1 MVTSLHRGEAPG
13 PDRQG
18 PFSPESER
26 FLTRRGRILE
36 LAGPT
41 AAVAA
46 AVAVLDQ
53 VMKAAIGGYL
63 LNQEGT
69 EVWLIEPV
77 LSLRLVHNTGLV
89 FGMFS
94 GAAMP
99 WAFTALVVTAVVAL
113 VWVYSRQLQRPTL
126 ATRLVFGM
134 TFGGALGNL
143 IDRFRF
149 GYVVDYVSVGP
160 WPVFN
165 VADAAI
171 DISIV
176 LFVILLLAGR
186 VERRPNLPAPFTR

>member
-1 MVTSLHRGEAPG
+1 
-13 PDRQG
+13 
-18 PFSPESER
+18 
-26 FLTRRGRILE
+26 LTRRGRILE

-41 AAVAA
+41 AS
-46 AVAVLDQ
+46 VAVVVALLDQ
-53 VMKAAIGGYL
+53 IAKAVMTGMLSGREDPELWIV
-63 LNQEGT
+63 EP
-69 EVWLIEPV
+69 LI
-77 LSLRLVHNTGLV
+77 SLRLVHNTGLV

-94 GAAMP
+94 GRSAP
-99 WAFTALVVTAVVAL
+99 WVFTGLVVAAVVAL

-126 ATRLVFGM
+126 ATRLVFGV

-165 VADAAI
+165 IADAAI

-176 LFVILLLAGR
+176 LFLILFLTGR
-186 VERRPNLPAPFTR
+186 LERRPNLPAPFTS